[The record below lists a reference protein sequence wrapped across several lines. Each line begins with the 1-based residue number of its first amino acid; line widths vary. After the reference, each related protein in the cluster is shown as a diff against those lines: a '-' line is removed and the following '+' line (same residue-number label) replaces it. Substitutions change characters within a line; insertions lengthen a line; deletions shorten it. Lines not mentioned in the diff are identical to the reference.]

1 MNPQI
6 KILALECLLSR
17 ISDGITSRID
27 HGSVYRKAENI
38 QLSIFNTLEDIR
50 ESGQNEPFL
59 SFWTDDKIISTLEWV
74 NMEADKIEKE
84 FDSNY

>member
-1 MNPQI
+1 M
-6 KILALECLLSR
+6 AER
-17 ISDGITSRID
+17 ISKAVSLKRKID
-27 HGSVYRKAENI
+27 RKAENI

-50 ESGQNEPFL
+50 ESGQHEPFL